1 VNPQPTAQYLFL
13 FFAQNLRIIKS
24 STHAIPKKFDD
35 MAIILGIDVGGT
47 GIKAAL
53 VDTDAGKLVGEKYR
67 IETPKPSTP
76 ENVTA
81 TVQQLVAEFDYSGTV
96 GCCFPTVVIHGK
108 AKTAGNLDETWRNT
122 QVDALFNRA
131 TGLPFV
137 VLNDADAAGI
147 AEMQLGAGIG
157 LQGMV
162 IMITIGTGLGS
173 GVFYNGQLVPNI
185 ELGRMPG
192 KDGEPIEFYAG
203 NRARKVNSLS
213 WGEWGP
219 RFNYFLER
227 VARVFSPDHFI
238 IGGGVSKKFQ
248 LYEDAIKVPTSIHVA
263 EFRND
268 AGTIGAA
275 VAAVQRDQE

>member
-1 VNPQPTAQYLFL
+1 LAGR
-13 FFAQNLRIIKS
+13 FADQITEHAYYQVAPS
-24 STHAIPKKFDD
+24 SKLTKLDD
-35 MAIILGIDVGGT
+35 MAIILGIDIGGT

-53 VDTDAGKLVGEKYR
+53 VDTDAGRLVSDRHR
-67 IETPKPSTP
+67 IKTPDPSTP
-76 ENVTA
+76 ENVA
-81 TVQQLVAEFDYSGTV
+81 AAVKRLVAEFDYSGTV
-96 GCCFPTVVIHGK
+96 GCCFPAVVIDGK
-108 AKTAGNLDETWRNT
+108 AKTAGNIDESWRNT
-122 QVDALFNRA
+122 QIDAEFSHA

-137 VLNDADAAGI
+137 VINDADAAGI
-147 AEMQLGAGIG
+147 AEMRLGAGVG
-157 LQGMV
+157 LGGMV

-213 WGEWGP
+213 WEEWGP

-238 IGGGVSKKFQ
+238 LGGGASKKYQ
-248 LYEDAIKVPTSIHVA
+248 QYADAIKVPTAIHVA
-263 EFRND
+263 KFRND
-268 AGTIGAA
+268 AGIIGAT
-275 VAAVQRDQE
+275 VAAIQADYS